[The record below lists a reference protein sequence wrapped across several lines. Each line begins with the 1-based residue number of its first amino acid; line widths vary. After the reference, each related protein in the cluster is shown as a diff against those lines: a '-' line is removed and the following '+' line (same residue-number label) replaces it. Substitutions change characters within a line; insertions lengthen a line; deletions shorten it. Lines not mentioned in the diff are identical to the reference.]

1 MLQSRTRRILCSIK
15 LKDNCLYLHKKSFLN
30 DVRLLQV
37 STTLVPLS
45 FREIVNALSIPLD
58 TDHLPEIITYGGLTV
73 GALSSLLK
81 LLLSYFHYEC
91 YAPVYSYT
99 YVRVYVV

>member
-1 MLQSRTRRILCSIK
+1 MCSIK

-91 YAPVYSYT
+91 YAPVMHII
-99 YVRVYVV
+99 VIHIIVMHMFACM